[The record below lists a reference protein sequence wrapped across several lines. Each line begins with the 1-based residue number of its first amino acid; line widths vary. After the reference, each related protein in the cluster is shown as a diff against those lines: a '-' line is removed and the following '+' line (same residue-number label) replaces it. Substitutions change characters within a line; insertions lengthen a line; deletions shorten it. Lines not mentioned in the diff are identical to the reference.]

1 MDQVNQAFKELYFQ
15 GECYENVKDKID
27 QCPYDELNGLMEL
40 YVQNYL
46 DTVQNNLYSYSY
58 NDYDSAKFYLEQV
71 NGHWMRIQNIALE
84 LGKYQQISNSFK
96 IQEYHRQRFQDRI
109 FQDNKINLV
118 LRDICRIYKF
128 NQAIE
133 PLFCSQIFQYF
144 KPKITTHQ
152 DLMTNWL
159 TYSQCEQGIDEIK
172 DFEKRLECAMTNLPD
187 NEKQQPKLP
196 PNWEKNM
203 VNLMKKKKK
212 KL

>member
-1 MDQVNQAFKELYFQ
+1 MDQINQAFKELYFQ
-15 GECYENVKDKID
+15 GECYENVKDKVD
-27 QCPYDELNGLMEL
+27 QCSYDEVNGLMEL

-46 DTVQNNLYSYSY
+46 DTVQSNLYSYSY

-71 NGHWMRIQNIALE
+71 NSHWMRIQNIALE
-84 LGKYQQISNSFK
+84 LGKYQQMSYSFK
-96 IQEYHRQRFQDRI
+96 IQEYHRQKFQDRI
-109 FQDNKINLV
+109 FQDNKINLA
-118 LRDICRIYKF
+118 LREICRIYKF
-128 NQAIE
+128 NQSIE
-133 PLFCSQIFQYF
+133 PHFCSPIFQYF

-159 TYSQCEQGIDEIK
+159 TYSQCEQGVDEIK

-187 NEKQQPKLP
+187 NEKQLPKLP

-203 VNLMKKKKK
+203 ANLMKKKKK